1 MLGGI
6 SVPRYGMIFV
16 LLSFSVVLAAC
27 TASPEEQ
34 VVKGLANAQEAFEA
48 EPESTTDT
56 VGPRSLY
63 LPNGFG
69 VEEPSDGFAG
79 LITKGSDSFSLLIN
93 PNEGAASTF
102 FYDLQ
107 KVDAEKLWVA
117 DETFQQNGRFG
128 FATIEELAEN
138 QLELVVSAGGV
149 KLTTVTTESEI
160 PKNMDWMMK
169 TVRSIDNDE

>member
-6 SVPRYGMIFV
+6 TVPRYRLIFM
-16 LLSFSVVLAAC
+16 LLLLAGLLAAC
-27 TASPEEQ
+27 TATPEEQ
-34 VVKGLANAQEAFEA
+34 IVKGLANAQEAFEA
-48 EPESTTDT
+48 ESENTNDT
-56 VGPRSLY
+56 VGPTSLY
-63 LPNGFG
+63 VPNGYS
-69 VEEPSDGFAG
+69 VEEPSDGFTS
-79 LITKGSDSFSLLIN
+79 LITRGNDLFSLLIN

-107 KVDAEKLWVA
+107 KVDAEQLWVA

-128 FATIEELAEN
+128 FVTVEEIAED

-160 PKNMDWMMK
+160 PRNMDWMMK
-169 TVRSIDNDE
+169 TVRSINSDE

>member
-6 SVPRYGMIFV
+6 IVPRYGMIFM
-16 LLSFSVVLAAC
+16 LVVLAGGLTAC
-27 TASPEEQ
+27 TATPEEQ
-34 VVKGLANAQEAFEA
+34 IVKGLANAEEAFEA
-48 EPESTTDT
+48 EPENTNDA
-56 VGPRSLY
+56 VGPISLY
-63 LPNGFG
+63 VPNGYG
-69 VEEPSDGFAG
+69 IEEPSDGFTS
-79 LITKGSDSFSLLIN
+79 LITRGSDLFTLLIN

-107 KVDAEKLWVA
+107 KNDAEQLWVA

-128 FATIEELAEN
+128 FATIEEIAED

-160 PKNMDWMMK
+160 PQNMDWMMK
-169 TVRSIDNDE
+169 TVRSIDSDE